1 LRWMVHHSW
10 MRRENGDKVIVGASR
25 VRHLEENLVN
35 LEKEALPEEVVDAL
49 EKAWSVAKGVV
60 PKYWH

>member
-1 LRWMVHHSW
+1 
-10 MRRENGDKVIVGASR
+10 MRRENGDKVIVGASS
-25 VRHLEENLVN
+25 VRHLEENLAD
-35 LEKEALPEEVVDAL
+35 LEKGALPEEVVDAL